1 MLYMKENKGITITA
15 LAIMIVIIIILAGI
29 TITQGSNLIKTTKV
43 ETYVTNMIT
52 IRAKT
57 KVYAEETN
65 AEIWDASDKPSKRAE
80 LYAKNY
86 KLNKSSK
93 DKQTELISKVNNKVN
108 TGNGCEC
115 YDITKDALKAMGL
128 NELAE
133 EVNDGDYVVVYDSSN
148 YRNIEIIYVP
158 GIEYKNVTYYTL
170 SSLQE
175 AIEK

>member
-86 KLNKSSK
+86 KLNKSSN
-93 DKQTELISKVNNKVN
+93 QTELISKVN

>member
-86 KLNKSSK
+86 KLNESSK
-93 DKQTELISKVNNKVN
+93 DKQTELISKVNNKV
-108 TGNGCEC
+108 NGCEC